1 MPVINTNV
9 KALMANASL
18 QANERPLSVAM
29 ERMSTGKRINS
40 SRDDAAGMAIASWMN
55 AEIRSL
61 NQAVRNAGDAVSLLQ
76 TADGAT
82 SEISNMLQ
90 RMREISV
97 LSVNDTYSGVQRS
110 FMNMEFQ
117 QLKKQIVQIAN
128 NTEWNGF
135 PILNGSTGVP
145 IGHQSKA
152 TGTGTFGTTLAELPV
167 ITATDMSIN
176 GIPIGM
182 PSASDDALTN
192 WAAGSDGR
200 TYSAIARAAAI
211 NAKTPTTGVRAIAQ
225 PTLLTGTAM
234 VVGTAV
240 YSGTL
245 TINGKSTT
253 ISTVINDTSKTRDQ
267 IVRAINA
274 MTPDTGVIAKD
285 TGQDVNGILLTATD
299 GRNIQV
305 TLASTDTN
313 FAARTGLKAGIQTGG
328 IALTTE
334 RDNPL
339 KITSPSGNISKWG
352 LSTGD
357 FSAPTTRAMVL
368 QRSVASPNTTYIPLN
383 AGDLVI
389 NGFAIRA
396 TVDSDDAV
404 SVAKSGVGSIDSSDK
419 RSSAIALAM
428 AINDRKSQTNVT
440 ALAQGPLLQGVAMT
454 MANGATTF
462 MINNSTVSVTL
473 SASQTAAQRLSAVL
487 AAVNAGVD
495 THGVKA
501 SLNDLGGVNL
511 TTVDGRNLSIK
522 IALGA
527 GMSNADLGLNAGI
540 PSSSGGTPPEYKTYY
555 GSVTLESRQPFTMTP
570 GVNGY
575 SNTSNFK
582 ALGFL
587 EGHYG
592 FESTG
597 QLSFQVGARRYQ
609 TINIDMPDFGS
620 QGGLT
625 GLITADAQ
633 LGTPIVGI
641 ATPESATKSIELLD
655 RVMQKVNES
664 RATMGAVTNRLNH
677 AMDNITNVSMNTSNS
692 RSKIEDTD
700 YSLASSDLAR
710 AQIIQQA
717 ATAVLAQANAS
728 QQIVL
733 KLLQQ

>member
-61 NQAVRNAGDAVSLLQ
+61 NQAVRNAGDAISLLQ

-97 LSVNDTYSGVQRS
+97 LSVNDTYNGVQRG

-152 TGTGTFGTTLAELPV
+152 TGIGNFGATSAELPA
-167 ITATDMSIN
+167 ISATDLSIN
-176 GIPIGM
+176 GMPIGI
-182 PSASDDALTN
+182 PNASDDTSTY
-192 WAAGSDGR
+192 WVAGSDNR
-200 TYSAIARAAAI
+200 ASSAIARAAAI

-234 VVGTAV
+234 SVGTAV

-253 ISTVINDTSKTRDQ
+253 ISTVSNDTSRTRDQ

-299 GRNIQV
+299 GRNIEV
-305 TLASTDTN
+305 NLASTDTN
-313 FAARTGLKAGIQTGG
+313 FATHSGLKAGIQTGG
-328 IALTTE
+328 IALTTQ
-334 RDNPL
+334 RDDLL
-339 KITSPSGNISKWG
+339 KITSPSGYISRWG

-357 FSAPTTRAMVL
+357 FSTPTTRAMVL
-368 QRSVASPNTTYIPLN
+368 QRAVTSPNATYTPLN

-396 TVDSDDAV
+396 TVDADDAA
-404 SVAKSGVGSIDSSDK
+404 SVAKSGIGSIDSSDK

-428 AINDRKSQTNVT
+428 AINDRQSQTNVT
-440 ALAQGPLLQGVAMT
+440 ALAQGPLLQGVAMS
-454 MANGATTF
+454 MANGTTSF
-462 MINNSTVSVTL
+462 MINNITASVTL
-473 SASQTAAQRLSAVL
+473 NASQTAAQRLSAVM
-487 AAVNAGVD
+487 AAVNTGVA

-501 SLNDLGGVNL
+501 SLNDLGGIDL
-511 TTVDGRNLSIK
+511 TTVDGRNLSMQIG
-522 IALGA
+522 LGT
-527 GMSNADLGLNAGI
+527 GMTNADLGLNAVI
-540 PSSSGGTPPEYKTYY
+540 PSSSVSPPGYKTFY
-555 GSVTLESRQPFTMTP
+555 GSVTLESRQPFTMAP

-575 SNTSNFK
+575 SSSSNFK

-633 LGTPIVGI
+633 LSTPIVGI
-641 ATPESATKSIELLD
+641 ASPESATKAIELLD

-700 YSLASSDLAR
+700 YSLESSELAR

>member
-29 ERMSTGKRINS
+29 EQMSTGKRINS

-82 SEISNMLQ
+82 AEISNMLQ

-97 LSVNDTYSGVQRS
+97 LSVNDTFNGVQRG
-110 FMNMEFQ
+110 FMDMEFQ

-152 TGTGTFGTTLAELPV
+152 TGTGTFGTSLAELPV

-176 GIPIGM
+176 GIAIGI

-192 WAAGSDGR
+192 WVAGSDGR
-200 TYSAIARAAAI
+200 AYSAIARAAAI

-240 YSGTL
+240 STGTL

-253 ISTVINDTSKTRDQ
+253 ISTVINDTSRTRDQ

-305 TLASTDTN
+305 TLASTDAN

-339 KITSPSGNISKWG
+339 KITSPSGYISRWG

-368 QRSVASPNTTYIPLN
+368 QRSVSSPNTTYTPLN

-454 MANGATTF
+454 MANGTTSLL
-462 MINNSTVSVTL
+462 INSSTVSVTL
-473 SASQTAAQRLSAVL
+473 SAGQTAAQRLSAVL
-487 AAVNAGVD
+487 TAVNAGVD

-501 SLNDLGGVNL
+501 TLNDLGGVNL
-511 TTVDGRNLSIK
+511 TTVDGRNLSIQ
-522 IALGA
+522 IGLGA
-527 GMSNADLGLNAGI
+527 GMSNADLGLNADI
-540 PSSSGGTPPEYKTYY
+540 PSSSVAPPGYRTYY

-575 SNTSNFK
+575 SSTSNFK

>member
-1 MPVINTNV
+1 MPVINTNI

-29 ERMSTGKRINS
+29 ERLSTGKRINS

-97 LSVNDTYSGVQRS
+97 LSVNDTYNGVQRG
-110 FMNMEFQ
+110 FMDMEFQ

-135 PILNGSTGVP
+135 PILNGTTGVP

-152 TGTGTFGTTLAELPV
+152 TGIGTFATSAAGLPA
-167 ITATDMSIN
+167 ISATDMSIN
-176 GIPIGM
+176 GLPIGI
-182 PSASDDALTN
+182 PSASDDALSH
-192 WAAGSDGR
+192 WVAGSDNR
-200 TYSAIARAAAI
+200 AFSAVARAAAI

-234 VVGTAV
+234 SAGAAV

-245 TINGKSTT
+245 TLNGKSTT
-253 ISTVINDTSKTRDQ
+253 ITTVINDASSTRDQ

-274 MTPDTGVIAKD
+274 LTPDTGVIAKD
-285 TGQDVNGILLTATD
+285 TGQDVNGILLTAMD
-299 GRNIQV
+299 GRNIEV
-305 TLASTDTN
+305 TLASSDVS
-313 FAARTGLKAGIQTGG
+313 FAAHTGLKAGIQTGA
-328 IALTTE
+328 IALTTQ
-334 RDNPL
+334 RDDPL
-339 KITSPSGNISKWG
+339 TITSPSGYISRWG

-368 QRSVASPNTTYIPLN
+368 QRSVSSPNSTYIPLN
-383 AGDLVI
+383 AGDLMI
-389 NGFAIRA
+389 NGFAVRA
-396 TVDSDDAV
+396 TVDSDDTA
-404 SVAKSGVGSIDSSDK
+404 SVALSSIDSSDK

-428 AINDRKSQTNVT
+428 AINDSQTQTNVT
-440 ALAQGPLLQGVAMT
+440 ALAQGPLLQGVAMS
-454 MANGATTF
+454 MANGTTTL

-473 SASQTAAQRLSAVL
+473 SVTQTAAQRLTAVL
-487 AAVNAGVD
+487 TAVNAGTD

-501 SLNDLGGVNL
+501 SLNDLGGIDL
-511 TTVDGRNLSIK
+511 TTADGRNLSIQ
-522 IALGA
+522 IGLGT
-527 GMSNADLGLNAGI
+527 GMTNADLGLNADI
-540 PSSSGGTPPEYKTYY
+540 PSSSVSPPGYKTYY
-555 GSVTLESRQPFTMTP
+555 GSVTLQSREPFTMAP
-570 GVNGY
+570 GANGY
-575 SNTSNFK
+575 SSSSNFK

-597 QLSFQVGARRYQ
+597 QLSFQVGARRYL

-620 QGGLT
+620 QGGIT

-633 LGTPIVGI
+633 LGNPIVGI
-641 ATPESATKSIELLD
+641 ATPEAATKTIELLD

-700 YSLASSDLAR
+700 YSLASSELAR

>member
-1 MPVINTNV
+1 MSVINTNV

-29 ERMSTGKRINS
+29 ERLSTGKRINS

-90 RMREISV
+90 RMRELSV
-97 LSVNDTYSGVQRS
+97 LSVNDTYNGVQRG

-152 TGTGTFGTTLAELPV
+152 TGIGNFGATLAELPA
-167 ITATDMSIN
+167 ISATDLSIN
-176 GIPIGM
+176 GIPIGI
-182 PSASDDALTN
+182 PSASDDAVTN
-192 WAAGSDGR
+192 WAAGSDSR
-200 TYSAIARAAAI
+200 ASSAIARAAAI
-211 NAKTPTTGVRAIAQ
+211 NAKRPTTGVRAIAQ
-225 PTLLTGTAM
+225 PTLLAGTAM
-234 VVGTAV
+234 SVGAAV

-253 ISTVINDTSKTRDQ
+253 ISTVINDTSSTRDQ

-305 TLASTDTN
+305 TLTSSDVN

-334 RDNPL
+334 RDDPL
-339 KITSPSGNISKWG
+339 KITSPSGYISRWG
-352 LSTGD
+352 LITGD

-368 QRSVASPNTTYIPLN
+368 QRAVSSPNTTYTPLN

-428 AINDRKSQTNVT
+428 AINDRQSQTNVT
-440 ALAQGPLLQGVAMT
+440 ALAQGPLLQGVAMS
-454 MANGATTF
+454 MANGTTSF
-462 MINNSTVSVTL
+462 MINNSTSSVTL
-473 SASQTAAQRLSAVL
+473 GASQTVAQRLSAVL

-501 SLNDLGGVNL
+501 SLNDLGGINL
-511 TTVDGRNLSIK
+511 TTVDGRNLSIQ
-522 IALGA
+522 IGLGA
-527 GMSNADLGLNAGI
+527 GMSNADLGLNADI
-540 PSSSGGTPPEYKTYY
+540 PSSSVSPPGYKTYY
-555 GSVTLESRQPFTMTP
+555 GSVTLESRQPFTMAP

-575 SNTSNFK
+575 SSSSNFK

-633 LGTPIVGI
+633 LSNPIVGI

-700 YSLASSDLAR
+700 YSLESSELAR

>member
-29 ERMSTGKRINS
+29 EQMSTGKRINS

-82 SEISNMLQ
+82 AEISNMLQ

-97 LSVNDTYSGVQRS
+97 LSVNDTFNGVQRG
-110 FMNMEFQ
+110 FMDMEFQ

-152 TGTGTFGTTLAELPV
+152 TGIGNFVATLAELPA
-167 ITATDMSIN
+167 ISATDMSIN
-176 GIPIGM
+176 GIAIGI

-192 WAAGSDGR
+192 WAAGSDSR
-200 TYSAIARAAAI
+200 ASSAIARAAAI

-234 VVGTAV
+234 VVGAAV
-240 YSGTL
+240 YTGTL

-253 ISTVINDTSKTRDQ
+253 ISTVINDTSRTRDQ

-339 KITSPSGNISKWG
+339 KITSPSGYISRWG

-368 QRSVASPNTTYIPLN
+368 QRSVSSPNTTYIPLN

-404 SVAKSGVGSIDSSDK
+404 SVAKSDLSSSDK

-428 AINDRKSQTNVT
+428 AINERQSQTNVT

-454 MANGATTF
+454 MANGTTTF
-462 MINNSTVSVTL
+462 MINNLTVSVTL

-487 AAVNAGVD
+487 AALNAGVD

-540 PSSSGGTPPEYKTYY
+540 PSSSGGTPQYNTYY

-575 SNTSNFK
+575 SSTSNFK

-587 EGHYG
+587 EGNYG

-700 YSLASSDLAR
+700 YSLASSELAR

>member
-9 KALMANASL
+9 KALMAHASL

-29 ERMSTGKRINS
+29 EQLSTGKRINS

-55 AEIRSL
+55 SEIRSL

-90 RMREISV
+90 RMRELSV
-97 LSVNDTYSGVQRS
+97 LSVNDTYNGVQRG
-110 FMNMEFQ
+110 FMDMEFQ

-152 TGTGTFGTTLAELPV
+152 SGSGNFGTSLAELPA

-176 GIPIGM
+176 GIPIGI
-182 PSASDDALTN
+182 PSASDDTVTN
-192 WAAGSDGR
+192 WAAGSDSR
-200 TYSAIARAAAI
+200 ASSAIARAAAI
-211 NAKTPTTGVRAIAQ
+211 NAKTAMTGVRAIAQ
-225 PTLLTGTAM
+225 PTMLTGTAM
-234 VVGTAV
+234 SAGTAV

-245 TINGKSTT
+245 TLNGKSTT
-253 ISTVINDTSKTRDQ
+253 INTVINDTSSTRDQ

-299 GRNIQV
+299 GRNIKV
-305 TLASTDTN
+305 TMTSTDVN
-313 FAARTGLKAGIQTGG
+313 FAAHTGLKAGIQTGG
-328 IALTTE
+328 IALTTQ
-334 RDNPL
+334 RDDSL
-339 KITSPSGNISKWG
+339 KITSPSGYISRWG

-368 QRSVASPNTTYIPLN
+368 QRAVTSPNTTYTPLN

-396 TVDSDDAV
+396 TVDGDDTV
-404 SVAKSGVGSIDSSDK
+404 SVPKSGIGSIDSSDK

-428 AINDRKSQTNVT
+428 AINDRQSQTNVA
-440 ALAQGPLLQGVAMT
+440 ALAQGPLLQGVAMS
-454 MANGATTF
+454 MANGTTSF
-462 MINNSTVSVTL
+462 MINNTTASVTL
-473 SASQTAAQRLSAVL
+473 NASQTAAQRLSAVL

-501 SLNDLGGVNL
+501 SLNDLGGIDL
-511 TTVDGRNLSIK
+511 TTVDGRNLSMQIG
-522 IALGA
+522 LGA
-527 GMSNADLGLNAGI
+527 GMTNADLGLNADI
-540 PSSSGGTPPEYKTYY
+540 PSSSVSPPGYKTYY
-555 GSVTLESRQPFTMTP
+555 GSVTLESRQPFTIAP

-575 SNTSNFK
+575 SSTSNFK

-592 FESTG
+592 YESTG

-633 LGTPIVGI
+633 LSNPIVGI
-641 ATPESATKSIELLD
+641 ATPVAATQAIDLLD
-655 RVMQKVNES
+655 RVMKKVNES
-664 RATMGAVTNRLNH
+664 RATMGAVTNRLTH

-700 YSLASSDLAR
+700 YSLASSELAR

>member
-1 MPVINTNV
+1 MPVINTNI

-29 ERMSTGKRINS
+29 ERLSTGKRINS

-82 SEISNMLQ
+82 GEISNMLQ

-97 LSVNDTYSGVQRS
+97 LSVNDTYNGVQRG
-110 FMNMEFQ
+110 FMDMEFQ

-135 PILNGSTGVP
+135 PILNGTTGVP

-152 TGTGTFGTTLAELPV
+152 TGIGTFATSAAGLTAIL
-167 ITATDMSIN
+167 ATDMSIN
-176 GIPIGM
+176 GLPIGI
-182 PSASDDALTN
+182 PSASDDTLSY
-192 WAAGSDGR
+192 WVAGSDNR
-200 TYSAIARAAAI
+200 AFSAIARAAAI

-234 VVGTAV
+234 SAGAAV

-245 TINGKSTT
+245 TLNGKSTT
-253 ISTVINDTSKTRDQ
+253 ITTVINDASSTRDQ

-274 MTPDTGVIAKD
+274 LTPDTGVIAKD
-285 TGQDVNGILLTATD
+285 TGQDVNGILLTAMD
-299 GRNIQV
+299 GRNIEV
-305 TLASTDTN
+305 TLASSDVS
-313 FAARTGLKAGIQTGG
+313 FAAHTGLKAGIQTGA
-328 IALTTE
+328 IALTTQ
-334 RDNPL
+334 RDDPL
-339 KITSPSGNISKWG
+339 TITSPSGYISRWG

-368 QRSVASPNTTYIPLN
+368 QRSVSSPNSTYIPLN
-383 AGDLVI
+383 AGDLMI
-389 NGFAIRA
+389 NGFAVRA
-396 TVDSDDAV
+396 TVDSDDTA
-404 SVAKSGVGSIDSSDK
+404 SVALSSIDSSDK

-428 AINDRKSQTNVT
+428 AINDSQTQTQVT
-440 ALAQGPLLQGVAMT
+440 ALAQGPLLQGVAMS
-454 MANGATTF
+454 MANGTTTL

-473 SASQTAAQRLSAVL
+473 SATQTAAQRLTAVL
-487 AAVNAGVD
+487 TAVNAGTE

-501 SLNDLGGVNL
+501 SLNDLGGIDL
-511 TTVDGRNLSIK
+511 TTADGRNLSIQ
-522 IALGA
+522 IGLGS
-527 GMSNADLGLNAGI
+527 GMTNADLGLNADI
-540 PSSSGGTPPEYKTYY
+540 PSSSVSTPGYKTYY
-555 GSVTLESRQPFTMTP
+555 GSVTLQSREPFTMAP
-570 GVNGY
+570 GANGY
-575 SNTSNFK
+575 SSSSNFK

-592 FESTG
+592 HESTG

-633 LGTPIVGI
+633 LSNPIVGI
-641 ATPESATKSIELLD
+641 ATPEAATKTIELLD

-700 YSLASSDLAR
+700 YSLASSELAR

>member
-1 MPVINTNV
+1 MPVIHTNI
-9 KALMANASL
+9 KALMATTSL
-18 QANERPLSVAM
+18 QANERSLSVAM
-29 ERMSTGKRINS
+29 EQMSTGKRINS

-55 AEIRSL
+55 SEIRSL

-82 SEISNMLQ
+82 AEISNMLQ
-90 RMREISV
+90 RMRELSV
-97 LSVNDTYSGVQRS
+97 LSVNDTYNGVQRG
-110 FMNMEFQ
+110 FMDMEFQ

-135 PILNGSTGVP
+135 PVLNGTTGVP

-152 TGTGTFGTTLAELPV
+152 TGIGTFGTTSADLPA
-167 ITATDMSIN
+167 ISATDMSIN
-176 GIPIGM
+176 GVPIGI
-182 PSASDDALTN
+182 PSASDDTLTH
-192 WAAGSDGR
+192 WVAGSDNR
-200 TYSAIARAAAI
+200 ASSAIARAAAI
-211 NAKTPTTGVRAIAQ
+211 NAKTPMTGVRAIAQ

-234 VVGTAV
+234 SAGAAV

-253 ISTVINDTSKTRDQ
+253 ITTVINDASSTRDQ
-267 IVRAINA
+267 IVRAINSL
-274 MTPDTGVIAKD
+274 TPDTGVMAKD
-285 TGQDVNGILLTATD
+285 TGQDANGILLTATD

-305 TLASTDTN
+305 TLASTDVS
-313 FAARTGLKAGIQTGG
+313 FATHTGLKAGIQTGG
-328 IALTTE
+328 IALTTQ
-334 RDNPL
+334 RDDPL
-339 KITSPSGNISKWG
+339 NIASPSGYISRWG

-368 QRSVASPNTTYIPLN
+368 QHSVSSPNTTYTPLN

-396 TVDSDDAV
+396 TADSDDTV
-404 SVAKSGVGSIDSSDK
+404 SVAKSGLSSIDSSDK

-428 AINDRKSQTNVT
+428 AINDRQSQTNVT
-440 ALAQGPLLQGVAMT
+440 ALAKGPLLQGVAMT
-454 MANGATTF
+454 MANGTTSL

-473 SASQTAAQRLSAVL
+473 NGTQTMAQRLSAVL
-487 AAVNAGVD
+487 TAVNAGVD

-501 SLNDLGGVNL
+501 SLNDLGGIDL
-511 TTVDGRNLSIK
+511 TTVDGRNLSIQ
-522 IALGA
+522 IGLGA
-527 GMSNADLGLNAGI
+527 GMTNADLGLNAGI
-540 PSSSGGTPPEYKTYY
+540 PSSSVSPPGYKTYY
-555 GSVTLESRQPFTMTP
+555 GSVTLQSNQPFTMTP

-575 SNTSNFK
+575 TSSSNFK

-592 FESTG
+592 YESTG

-625 GLITADAQ
+625 GLITADAN
-633 LGTPIVGI
+633 LANPIVRIGTP
-641 ATPESATKSIELLD
+641 ATATQAIELLD

-664 RATMGAVTNRLNH
+664 RAMMGAVTNRLSH

-700 YSLASSDLAR
+700 YSLTSSELAR

>member
-1 MPVINTNV
+1 MPVINTNI

-29 ERMSTGKRINS
+29 ERLSTGKRINS

-97 LSVNDTYSGVQRS
+97 LSVNDTYNGVQRG
-110 FMNMEFQ
+110 FMDMEFQ

-135 PILNGSTGVP
+135 PILNGTTGVP

-152 TGTGTFGTTLAELPV
+152 TGIGTFATSAAGLTA
-167 ITATDMSIN
+167 ISATDMSIN
-176 GIPIGM
+176 GLAIGI
-182 PSASDDALTN
+182 PSASDDTLSY
-192 WAAGSDGR
+192 WVAGSDNR
-200 TYSAIARAAAI
+200 AFSAIARAAAI

-234 VVGTAV
+234 SAGTAV

-245 TINGKSTT
+245 TLNGKSTT
-253 ISTVINDTSKTRDQ
+253 ITTVINDASSTRDQ

-274 MTPDTGVIAKD
+274 LTPDTGVIAKD
-285 TGQDVNGILLTATD
+285 TGQDVNGILLTAMD
-299 GRNIQV
+299 GRNIEV
-305 TLASTDTN
+305 TLASSDVS
-313 FAARTGLKAGIQTGG
+313 FAAHTGLKAGIQTGA
-328 IALTTE
+328 IALTTQ
-334 RDNPL
+334 RDDPL
-339 KITSPSGNISKWG
+339 TITSPSGYISRWG

-368 QRSVASPNTTYIPLN
+368 QRSVSSPNSTYIPLN
-383 AGDLVI
+383 AGDLMI
-389 NGFAIRA
+389 NGFAVRA
-396 TVDSDDAV
+396 TVDSDDTA
-404 SVAKSGVGSIDSSDK
+404 SVALSSIDSSDK

-428 AINDRKSQTNVT
+428 AINDSQTQTQVT
-440 ALAQGPLLQGVAMT
+440 ALAQGPLLQGVAMS
-454 MANGATTF
+454 MANGTTTL

-473 SASQTAAQRLSAVL
+473 SVTQTAAQRLTAVL
-487 AAVNAGVD
+487 TAVNAGTD

-501 SLNDLGGVNL
+501 SLNDLGGIDL
-511 TTVDGRNLSIK
+511 TTADGRNLSIQ
-522 IALGA
+522 IGLGS
-527 GMSNADLGLNAGI
+527 GMTNADLGLNADI
-540 PSSSGGTPPEYKTYY
+540 PSSSVSTPGYKTYY
-555 GSVTLESRQPFTMTP
+555 GSVTLQSREPFTMAP
-570 GVNGY
+570 GANGY
-575 SNTSNFK
+575 SSSSNFK

-620 QGGLT
+620 QGGIT

-633 LGTPIVGI
+633 LSNPIVGI
-641 ATPESATKSIELLD
+641 ATPEAATKTIELLD

-700 YSLASSDLAR
+700 YSLASSELAR

>member
-29 ERMSTGKRINS
+29 ERLSTGKRINS

-55 AEIRSL
+55 SEIRSL
-61 NQAVRNAGDAVSLLQ
+61 NQAVRNAGDAISLLQ

-97 LSVNDTYSGVQRS
+97 LSVNDTYNGVQRG

-152 TGTGTFGTTLAELPV
+152 TGIGNFGATSAELPA
-167 ITATDMSIN
+167 ISATDLSIN
-176 GIPIGM
+176 GIPIGI
-182 PSASDDALTN
+182 PNASDDTSTY
-192 WAAGSDGR
+192 WVAGSDNR
-200 TYSAIARAAAI
+200 ASSAIARAAAI

-234 VVGTAV
+234 SVGTAV

-253 ISTVINDTSKTRDQ
+253 ISTVINDTSRTRDQ

-299 GRNIQV
+299 GRNIEV
-305 TLASTDTN
+305 NLASTDTN
-313 FAARTGLKAGIQTGG
+313 FATHSGLKAGIQTGG
-328 IALTTE
+328 IALTTQ
-334 RDNPL
+334 RDDLL
-339 KITSPSGNISKWG
+339 KITSPSGYISRWG

-357 FSAPTTRAMVL
+357 FSTPTTRAMVL
-368 QRSVASPNTTYIPLN
+368 QRAVTSPNATYTPLN

-396 TVDSDDAV
+396 TVDADDAV
-404 SVAKSGVGSIDSSDK
+404 SVAKSGIGSIDSSDK

-428 AINDRKSQTNVT
+428 AINDRQSQTNVT
-440 ALAQGPLLQGVAMT
+440 ALAQGPLLQGVAMS
-454 MANGATTF
+454 MANGTTSF
-462 MINNSTVSVTL
+462 MINNITASVTL
-473 SASQTAAQRLSAVL
+473 NASQTAAQRLSAVM
-487 AAVNAGVD
+487 AAVNTGVA

-501 SLNDLGGVNL
+501 SLNDLGGIDL
-511 TTVDGRNLSIK
+511 TTVDGRNLSMQIG
-522 IALGA
+522 LGT
-527 GMSNADLGLNAGI
+527 GMTNADLGLNADI
-540 PSSSGGTPPEYKTYY
+540 PSSSVSPPGYKTFY
-555 GSVTLESRQPFTMTP
+555 GSVTLESRQPFTMAP

-575 SNTSNFK
+575 SSSSNFK

-633 LGTPIVGI
+633 LSTPIVGI
-641 ATPESATKSIELLD
+641 ASPESATKAIELLD

-700 YSLASSDLAR
+700 YSLESSELAR

>member
-29 ERMSTGKRINS
+29 EQMSTGKRINS

-82 SEISNMLQ
+82 AEISNMLQ

-97 LSVNDTYSGVQRS
+97 LSVNDTFNGVQRG
-110 FMNMEFQ
+110 FMDMEFQ

-152 TGTGTFGTTLAELPV
+152 TGTGTFGTSLAELPA
-167 ITATDMSIN
+167 ISATDMSIN
-176 GIPIGM
+176 GIAIGI
-182 PSASDDALTN
+182 PSASDDAVTN
-192 WAAGSDGR
+192 WAAGSDSR
-200 TYSAIARAAAI
+200 ASSAIARAAAI

-240 YSGTL
+240 YTGTL

-253 ISTVINDTSKTRDQ
+253 ISTVISDTSRTRDQ

-339 KITSPSGNISKWG
+339 KITSPSGYISRWG

-368 QRSVASPNTTYIPLN
+368 QRSVSSPNTTYIPLN

-404 SVAKSGVGSIDSSDK
+404 SLAKSGVGSIDSSDK

-454 MANGATTF
+454 MANGTTTF

-473 SASQTAAQRLSAVL
+473 SAGQTAAQRLSAVL
-487 AAVNAGVD
+487 TAVNAGVD

-501 SLNDLGGVNL
+501 TLNDLGGVNL

-540 PSSSGGTPPEYKTYY
+540 PSVGTPEYKTFY
-555 GSVTLESRQPFTMTP
+555 GSVTLESRQPFTMAP

-575 SNTSNFK
+575 SSTSNFK

>member
-29 ERMSTGKRINS
+29 ERLSTGKRINS

-55 AEIRSL
+55 SEIRSL
-61 NQAVRNAGDAVSLLQ
+61 NQAVRNAGDAISLLQ

-90 RMREISV
+90 RMRELSV
-97 LSVNDTYSGVQRS
+97 LSVNDTYNGVQRG

-152 TGTGTFGTTLAELPV
+152 TGIGNFGATSAELPA
-167 ITATDMSIN
+167 ISATDLSIN
-176 GIPIGM
+176 GIPIGI
-182 PSASDDALTN
+182 PSASDDTSTY
-192 WAAGSDGR
+192 WVAGSDNR
-200 TYSAIARAAAI
+200 ASSAIARAAAI

-234 VVGTAV
+234 SVGTAV

-253 ISTVINDTSKTRDQ
+253 ISTVINDTSRTRDQ

-299 GRNIQV
+299 GRNIEV
-305 TLASTDTN
+305 NLASTDTN
-313 FAARTGLKAGIQTGG
+313 FATHSGLKAGIQTGG
-328 IALTTE
+328 IALTTQ
-334 RDNPL
+334 RDDLL
-339 KITSPSGNISKWG
+339 KITSPSGYISRWG

-357 FSAPTTRAMVL
+357 FSTPTTRAMVL
-368 QRSVASPNTTYIPLN
+368 QRAVTSPNATYTPLN

-396 TVDSDDAV
+396 TVDADDAV
-404 SVAKSGVGSIDSSDK
+404 SVAKSGIGSIDSSDK

-428 AINDRKSQTNVT
+428 AINDRQSQTNVT
-440 ALAQGPLLQGVAMT
+440 ALAQGPLLQGVAMS
-454 MANGATTF
+454 MANGTTSF
-462 MINNSTVSVTL
+462 MINNTTASVTL
-473 SASQTAAQRLSAVL
+473 DASQTAAQRLSAVM
-487 AAVNAGVD
+487 AAVNTGVA

-501 SLNDLGGVNL
+501 SLNDLGGIDL
-511 TTVDGRNLSIK
+511 TTVDGRNLSMQIG
-522 IALGA
+522 LGT
-527 GMSNADLGLNAGI
+527 GMTNADLGLNADI
-540 PSSSGGTPPEYKTYY
+540 PSSSVSPPGYKTFY
-555 GSVTLESRQPFTMTP
+555 GSVTLESRQPFTMAP

-575 SNTSNFK
+575 SSSSNFK

-633 LGTPIVGI
+633 LSTPIVGI
-641 ATPESATKSIELLD
+641 ASPESATKAIELLD

-700 YSLASSDLAR
+700 YSLESSELAR

>member
-1 MPVINTNV
+1 MPVINTNI

-29 ERMSTGKRINS
+29 ERLSTGKRINS

-82 SEISNMLQ
+82 GEISNMLQ

-97 LSVNDTYSGVQRS
+97 LSVNDTYNGVQRG
-110 FMNMEFQ
+110 FMDMEFQ

-135 PILNGSTGVP
+135 PILNGTTGVP

-152 TGTGTFGTTLAELPV
+152 TGIGTFATSAAGLTAIL
-167 ITATDMSIN
+167 ATDMSIN
-176 GIPIGM
+176 GLPIGI
-182 PSASDDALTN
+182 PSASDDTLSY
-192 WAAGSDGR
+192 WVAGSDNR
-200 TYSAIARAAAI
+200 AFSAIARAAAI

-234 VVGTAV
+234 SAGAAV

-245 TINGKSTT
+245 TLNGKSTT
-253 ISTVINDTSKTRDQ
+253 ITTVINDASSTRDQ

-274 MTPDTGVIAKD
+274 LTPDTGVIAKD
-285 TGQDVNGILLTATD
+285 TGQDVNGILLTAMD
-299 GRNIQV
+299 GRNIEV
-305 TLASTDTN
+305 TLASSDVS
-313 FAARTGLKAGIQTGG
+313 FAAHTGLKAGIQTGA
-328 IALTTE
+328 IALTTQ
-334 RDNPL
+334 RDDPL
-339 KITSPSGNISKWG
+339 TITSPSGYISRWG

-368 QRSVASPNTTYIPLN
+368 QRSVSSPNSTYIPLN
-383 AGDLVI
+383 AGDLMI
-389 NGFAIRA
+389 NGFAVRA
-396 TVDSDDAV
+396 TVDSDDTA
-404 SVAKSGVGSIDSSDK
+404 SVALSSIDSSDK

-428 AINDRKSQTNVT
+428 AINDSQTQTQVT
-440 ALAQGPLLQGVAMT
+440 ALAQGPLLQGVAMS
-454 MANGATTF
+454 MANGTTTL

-473 SASQTAAQRLSAVL
+473 SATQNAAQRLTAVL
-487 AAVNAGVD
+487 TAVNAGTD

-501 SLNDLGGVNL
+501 SLNDLGGIDL
-511 TTVDGRNLSIK
+511 TTADGRNLSIQ
-522 IALGA
+522 IGLGS
-527 GMSNADLGLNAGI
+527 GMTNADLGLNADI
-540 PSSSGGTPPEYKTYY
+540 PSSSVSTPGYKTYY
-555 GSVTLESRQPFTMTP
+555 GSVTLQSREPFTMAP
-570 GVNGY
+570 GANGY
-575 SNTSNFK
+575 SSSSNFK

-592 FESTG
+592 HESTG

-633 LGTPIVGI
+633 LSNPIVGI
-641 ATPESATKSIELLD
+641 ATPEAATKTIELLD

-700 YSLASSDLAR
+700 YSLASSELAR

>member
-29 ERMSTGKRINS
+29 ERLSTGKRINS

-55 AEIRSL
+55 SEIRSL
-61 NQAVRNAGDAVSLLQ
+61 NQAVRNAGDAISLLQ

-90 RMREISV
+90 RMRELSV
-97 LSVNDTYSGVQRS
+97 LSVNDTYNGVQRG

-152 TGTGTFGTTLAELPV
+152 TGIGNFGATSAELPA
-167 ITATDMSIN
+167 ISATDLSIN
-176 GIPIGM
+176 GIPIGI
-182 PSASDDALTN
+182 PSASDDTSTY
-192 WAAGSDGR
+192 WVAGSDNR
-200 TYSAIARAAAI
+200 ASSAIARAAAI

-234 VVGTAV
+234 SVGTAV

-253 ISTVINDTSKTRDQ
+253 ISTVINDTSRTRDQ

-299 GRNIQV
+299 GRNIEV
-305 TLASTDTN
+305 NLASTDTN
-313 FAARTGLKAGIQTGG
+313 FATHSGLKAGIQTGG
-328 IALTTE
+328 IALTTQ
-334 RDNPL
+334 RDDLL
-339 KITSPSGNISKWG
+339 KITSPSGYISRWG

-357 FSAPTTRAMVL
+357 FSTPTTRAMVL
-368 QRSVASPNTTYIPLN
+368 QRAVTSPNATYTPLN

-396 TVDSDDAV
+396 TVDADDAV
-404 SVAKSGVGSIDSSDK
+404 SVAKSGIGSIDSSDK

-428 AINDRKSQTNVT
+428 AINDRQSQTNVT
-440 ALAQGPLLQGVAMT
+440 ALAQGPLLQGVAMS
-454 MANGATTF
+454 MANGTTSF
-462 MINNSTVSVTL
+462 MINNTTASVTL
-473 SASQTAAQRLSAVL
+473 NASQTAAQRLSAVM
-487 AAVNAGVD
+487 AAVNTGVA

-501 SLNDLGGVNL
+501 SLNDLGGIDL
-511 TTVDGRNLSIK
+511 TTVDGRNLSMQIG
-522 IALGA
+522 LGT
-527 GMSNADLGLNAGI
+527 GMTNADLGLNADI
-540 PSSSGGTPPEYKTYY
+540 PSSSVSPPGYKTFY
-555 GSVTLESRQPFTMTP
+555 GSVTLESRQPFTMAP

-575 SNTSNFK
+575 SSSSNFK

-633 LGTPIVGI
+633 LSTPIVGI
-641 ATPESATKSIELLD
+641 ASPESATKAIELLD

-700 YSLASSDLAR
+700 YSLESSELAR

>member
-1 MPVINTNV
+1 MPIINTNV

-29 ERMSTGKRINS
+29 EQMSTGKRINS

-82 SEISNMLQ
+82 AEISNMLQ

-97 LSVNDTYSGVQRS
+97 LSVNDTFNGVQRG
-110 FMNMEFQ
+110 FMDMEFQ

-152 TGTGTFGTTLAELPV
+152 TGTGTFGTSLAELPA
-167 ITATDMSIN
+167 ISATDMSIN
-176 GIPIGM
+176 GIAIGI

-192 WAAGSDGR
+192 WAAGSDSR
-200 TYSAIARAAAI
+200 ASSTIARAAAI

-240 YSGTL
+240 YTGTL

-253 ISTVINDTSKTRDQ
+253 ISTVISDTTRTRDQ

-274 MTPDTGVIAKD
+274 LTPDTGVIAKD

-339 KITSPSGNISKWG
+339 KITSPSGYISRWG

-368 QRSVASPNTTYIPLN
+368 QRSVSSPNTTYIPLN

-404 SVAKSGVGSIDSSDK
+404 SLSKSGVGSIDSSDK

-454 MANGATTF
+454 MANGTTSLL
-462 MINNSTVSVTL
+462 INNSTVSVTL
-473 SASQTAAQRLSAVL
+473 SAGQTAAQRLSAVL
-487 AAVNAGVD
+487 TAVNAGVD

-501 SLNDLGGVNL
+501 TLNDLGGVNL
-511 TTVDGRNLSIK
+511 TTVDGRNLSIQ
-522 IALGA
+522 IGLGA

-540 PSSSGGTPPEYKTYY
+540 PSSSVAPPGYRTYY

-575 SNTSNFK
+575 LSTSNFK

>member
-29 ERMSTGKRINS
+29 EQMSTGKRINS

-97 LSVNDTYSGVQRS
+97 LSVNDTYNGVQRG
-110 FMNMEFQ
+110 FMDMEFQ

-152 TGTGTFGTTLAELPV
+152 TGIGNFGATLAELPA
-167 ITATDMSIN
+167 ISATDMSIN
-176 GIPIGM
+176 GVPISI
-182 PSASDDALTN
+182 PSASDDAVTN
-192 WAAGSDGR
+192 WSAGSDGR
-200 TYSAIARAAAI
+200 AYSAIARAAAI
-211 NAKTPTTGVRAIAQ
+211 NAKSSTTGVRAIAQ

-234 VVGTAV
+234 VVGAAV
-240 YSGTL
+240 FTGTL

-253 ISTVINDTSKTRDQ
+253 ISTVINDTSRTRDQ

-305 TLASTDTN
+305 SLASADAN

-339 KITSPSGNISKWG
+339 NITSPSGNIARWG
-352 LSTGD
+352 LSTGN

-368 QRSVASPNTTYIPLN
+368 QRSVSSPNTTYIPLN

-396 TVDSDDAV
+396 TVDSDDTV

-454 MANGATTF
+454 MANGTTSLL
-462 MINNSTVSVTL
+462 INNSTVSVTL
-473 SASQTAAQRLSAVL
+473 SAGQTAAQRLSAVL

-501 SLNDLGGVNL
+501 TLNDLGGINL
-511 TTVDGRNLSIK
+511 TTIDGRNLSIQ
-522 IALGA
+522 IGLGA

-540 PSSSGGTPPEYKTYY
+540 PSSSVAPPGYKTYY
-555 GSVTLESRQPFTMTP
+555 GSVTLESRQPFTMAP

-575 SNTSNFK
+575 TSTSNFK

-641 ATPESATKSIELLD
+641 ATPEAATKTIELLD

-700 YSLASSDLAR
+700 YSLASSELAR

>member
-1 MPVINTNV
+1 
-9 KALMANASL
+9 
-18 QANERPLSVAM
+18 
-29 ERMSTGKRINS
+29 
-40 SRDDAAGMAIASWMN
+40 
-55 AEIRSL
+55 
-61 NQAVRNAGDAVSLLQ
+61 
-76 TADGAT
+76 
-82 SEISNMLQ
+82 
-90 RMREISV
+90 
-97 LSVNDTYSGVQRS
+97 
-110 FMNMEFQ
+110 
-117 QLKKQIVQIAN
+117 
-128 NTEWNGF
+128 
-135 PILNGSTGVP
+135 
-145 IGHQSKA
+145 
-152 TGTGTFGTTLAELPV
+152 
-167 ITATDMSIN
+167 
-176 GIPIGM
+176 
-182 PSASDDALTN
+182 
-192 WAAGSDGR
+192 
-200 TYSAIARAAAI
+200 
-211 NAKTPTTGVRAIAQ
+211 
-225 PTLLTGTAM
+225 M

-253 ISTVINDTSKTRDQ
+253 ISTVSNDTSRTRDQ

-299 GRNIQV
+299 GRNIEV
-305 TLASTDTN
+305 NLASTDTN
-313 FAARTGLKAGIQTGG
+313 FATHSGLKAGIQTGG
-328 IALTTE
+328 IALTTQ
-334 RDNPL
+334 RDDLL
-339 KITSPSGNISKWG
+339 KITSPSGYISRWG

-357 FSAPTTRAMVL
+357 FSTPTTRAMVL
-368 QRSVASPNTTYIPLN
+368 QRAVTSPNATYIPLN

-396 TVDSDDAV
+396 TVDADDAA
-404 SVAKSGVGSIDSSDK
+404 SVAKSGIGSIDSSDK

-428 AINDRKSQTNVT
+428 AINDRQSQTNVT
-440 ALAQGPLLQGVAMT
+440 ALAQGPLLQGVAMS
-454 MANGATTF
+454 MANGTTSF
-462 MINNSTVSVTL
+462 MINNITASVTL
-473 SASQTAAQRLSAVL
+473 DASQTAAQRLSAVM
-487 AAVNAGVD
+487 AAVNTGVA

-501 SLNDLGGVNL
+501 SLNDLGGIDL
-511 TTVDGRNLSIK
+511 TTVDGRNLSMQIG
-522 IALGA
+522 LGT
-527 GMSNADLGLNAGI
+527 GMTNADLGLNAVI
-540 PSSSGGTPPEYKTYY
+540 PSSSVSPPGYKTFY
-555 GSVTLESRQPFTMTP
+555 GSVTLESRQPFTMAP

-575 SNTSNFK
+575 SSSSNFK

-633 LGTPIVGI
+633 LSTPIVGI
-641 ATPESATKSIELLD
+641 ASPESATKAIELLD

-700 YSLASSDLAR
+700 YSLESSELAR

>member
-1 MPVINTNV
+1 MPVINTNI

-29 ERMSTGKRINS
+29 ERLSTGKRINS

-97 LSVNDTYSGVQRS
+97 LSVNDTYNGVQRG
-110 FMNMEFQ
+110 FMDMEFQ

-135 PILNGSTGVP
+135 PILNGTTGVP

-152 TGTGTFGTTLAELPV
+152 TGIGTFATSAAGLTA

-176 GIPIGM
+176 GLAIGI
-182 PSASDDALTN
+182 PSASDDTLSY
-192 WAAGSDGR
+192 WVAGSDNR
-200 TYSAIARAAAI
+200 AFSAIARAAAI

-234 VVGTAV
+234 SAGTAV

-245 TINGKSTT
+245 TLNGKSTT
-253 ISTVINDTSKTRDQ
+253 ITTVINDASSTRDQ

-274 MTPDTGVIAKD
+274 LTPDTGVIAKD
-285 TGQDVNGILLTATD
+285 TGQDVNGILLTAMD
-299 GRNIQV
+299 GRNIEV
-305 TLASTDTN
+305 TLASSDVS
-313 FAARTGLKAGIQTGG
+313 FAAHTGLKAGIQTGA
-328 IALTTE
+328 IALTTQ
-334 RDNPL
+334 RDDPL
-339 KITSPSGNISKWG
+339 TITSPSGYISRWG

-368 QRSVASPNTTYIPLN
+368 QRSVSSPNSTYIPLN
-383 AGDLVI
+383 AGDLMI
-389 NGFAIRA
+389 NGFAVRA
-396 TVDSDDAV
+396 TVDSDDTA
-404 SVAKSGVGSIDSSDK
+404 SVALSSIDSSDK

-428 AINDRKSQTNVT
+428 AINDSQTQTQVT
-440 ALAQGPLLQGVAMT
+440 ALAQGPLLQGVAMS
-454 MANGATTF
+454 MANGTTTL

-473 SASQTAAQRLSAVL
+473 SVTQTAAQRLTAVL
-487 AAVNAGVD
+487 TAVNAGTD

-501 SLNDLGGVNL
+501 SLNDLGGIDL
-511 TTVDGRNLSIK
+511 TTADGRNLSIQ
-522 IALGA
+522 IGLGS
-527 GMSNADLGLNAGI
+527 GMTNADLGLNADI
-540 PSSSGGTPPEYKTYY
+540 PSSSVSTPGYKTYY
-555 GSVTLESRQPFTMTP
+555 GSVTLQSREPFTMAP
-570 GVNGY
+570 GANGY
-575 SNTSNFK
+575 SSSSNFK

-620 QGGLT
+620 QGGIT

-633 LGTPIVGI
+633 LSNPIVGI
-641 ATPESATKSIELLD
+641 ATPEAATKTIELLD

-700 YSLASSDLAR
+700 YSLASSELAR

>member
-9 KALMANASL
+9 KALMAHASL

-29 ERMSTGKRINS
+29 ERLSTGKRINS

-55 AEIRSL
+55 SEIRSL

-90 RMREISV
+90 RMRELSV
-97 LSVNDTYSGVQRS
+97 LSVNDTYNGVQRG
-110 FMNMEFQ
+110 FMDMEFQ

-152 TGTGTFGTTLAELPV
+152 SGSGNFGTSLAELPA

-176 GIPIGM
+176 GIPIGI
-182 PSASDDALTN
+182 PSASDDTVTN
-192 WAAGSDGR
+192 WAAGSDSR
-200 TYSAIARAAAI
+200 ASSAIARAAAI
-211 NAKTPTTGVRAIAQ
+211 NAKTAMTGVRAIAQ
-225 PTLLTGTAM
+225 PTMLTGTAM
-234 VVGTAV
+234 SAGTAV

-245 TINGKSTT
+245 TLNGKSTT
-253 ISTVINDTSKTRDQ
+253 INTVINDTSSTRDQ

-299 GRNIQV
+299 GRNIKV
-305 TLASTDTN
+305 TMTSTDVN
-313 FAARTGLKAGIQTGG
+313 FAAHTGLKAGIQTGG
-328 IALTTE
+328 IALTTQ
-334 RDNPL
+334 RDDSL
-339 KITSPSGNISKWG
+339 KITSPSGYISRWG

-368 QRSVASPNTTYIPLN
+368 QRAVTSPNTTYTPLN

-396 TVDSDDAV
+396 TVDGDDTV
-404 SVAKSGVGSIDSSDK
+404 SVPKSGIGSIDSSDK

-428 AINDRKSQTNVT
+428 AINDRQSQTNVA
-440 ALAQGPLLQGVAMT
+440 ALAQGPLLQGVAMS
-454 MANGATTF
+454 MANGTTSF
-462 MINNSTVSVTL
+462 MINNTTASVTL
-473 SASQTAAQRLSAVL
+473 NASQTAAQRLSAVL

-501 SLNDLGGVNL
+501 SLNDLGGIDL
-511 TTVDGRNLSIK
+511 TTVDGRNLSMQIG
-522 IALGA
+522 LGA
-527 GMSNADLGLNAGI
+527 GMTNADLGLNADI
-540 PSSSGGTPPEYKTYY
+540 PSSSVSPPGYKTYY
-555 GSVTLESRQPFTMTP
+555 GSVTLESRQPFTIAP

-575 SNTSNFK
+575 SSTSNFK

-592 FESTG
+592 YESTG

-633 LGTPIVGI
+633 LSNPIVGI
-641 ATPESATKSIELLD
+641 ATPVAATQAIDLLD
-655 RVMQKVNES
+655 RVMKKVNES
-664 RATMGAVTNRLNH
+664 RATMGAVTNRLTH

-700 YSLASSDLAR
+700 YSLASSELAR

>member
-1 MPVINTNV
+1 MPVINTNI
-9 KALMANASL
+9 KALLATASL
-18 QANERPLSVAM
+18 QLNERPLSVAM
-29 ERMSTGKRINS
+29 EQLSTGKRINS

-55 AEIRSL
+55 SEIRSL

-82 SEISNMLQ
+82 GEISSMLQ
-90 RMREISV
+90 RMRELSV
-97 LSVNDTYSGVQRS
+97 LSVSDTYNGVQRG

-152 TGTGTFGTTLAELPV
+152 TGIGTFATSSAGLPA
-167 ITATDMSIN
+167 ISATDMSIN
-176 GIPIGM
+176 GIPIGI
-182 PSASDDALTN
+182 PSASDDALTH
-192 WAAGSDGR
+192 WAAGSDNR
-200 TYSAIARAAAI
+200 ASSAIARAAAI
-211 NAKTPTTGVRAIAQ
+211 NAKSPMTGVRAIAQ
-225 PTLLTGTAM
+225 PTMLTGTAM
-234 VVGTAV
+234 SAGAAV

-253 ISTVINDTSKTRDQ
+253 ITTVVNDTSSTRDQ
-267 IVRAINA
+267 IVRAINTL
-274 MTPDTGVIAKD
+274 TPETGVVAKD
-285 TGQDVNGILLTATD
+285 TGQDVNGVLLTAKD
-299 GRNIQV
+299 GRNIEV
-305 TLASTDTN
+305 TLTSSDVN
-313 FAARTGLKAGIQTGG
+313 FASHTGLKAGIQTGG
-328 IALTTE
+328 IALTTQ
-334 RDNPL
+334 RDDKL
-339 KITSPSGNISKWG
+339 SIASPSGYIARWG

-357 FSAPTTRAMVL
+357 FSAATTRATVL
-368 QRSVASPNTTYIPLN
+368 QRSVSSPNTTYTPLN

-396 TVDSDDAV
+396 TADSDDTV

-419 RSSAIALAM
+419 RSSAIALAT
-428 AINDRKSQTNVT
+428 AINDRQAQTNVT

-454 MANGATTF
+454 TANGTTSL

-473 SASQTAAQRLSAVL
+473 NASQTAAQRLAAVL
-487 AAVNAGVD
+487 TAVNAGVD

-501 SLNDLGGVNL
+501 SLNDLGGINL
-511 TTVDGRNLSIK
+511 TTVDGRNLSIQ
-522 IALGA
+522 IGLGT
-527 GMSNADLGLNAGI
+527 GMSNADLGLNPDI
-540 PSSSGGTPPEYKTYY
+540 PSSSVAPPGYKTYY
-555 GSVTLESRQPFTMTP
+555 GSVTLQSRQPFTINP

-575 SNTSNFK
+575 SASSNFK

-592 FESTG
+592 YESTG

-625 GLITADAQ
+625 GLITADAN
-633 LGTPIVGI
+633 LASPIVGI
-641 ATPESATKSIELLD
+641 ASPETATQAIDLLD
-655 RVMQKVNES
+655 RVMQKVNEA
-664 RATMGAVTNRLNH
+664 RAMMGAVTNRLTH

-700 YSLASSDLAR
+700 YSMASSELAR

>member
-29 ERMSTGKRINS
+29 ERLSTGKRINS

-55 AEIRSL
+55 SEIRSL
-61 NQAVRNAGDAVSLLQ
+61 NQAVRNAGDAISLLQ

-97 LSVNDTYSGVQRS
+97 LSVNDTYNGVQRG

-152 TGTGTFGTTLAELPV
+152 TGIGNFGATSAELPA
-167 ITATDMSIN
+167 ISATDLSIN
-176 GIPIGM
+176 GMPIGI
-182 PSASDDALTN
+182 PNASDDTSTY
-192 WAAGSDGR
+192 WVAGSDNR
-200 TYSAIARAAAI
+200 ASSAIARAAAI
-211 NAKTPTTGVRAIAQ
+211 NAKMPTTGVRAIAQ

-234 VVGTAV
+234 SVGTAV

-253 ISTVINDTSKTRDQ
+253 ISTVSNDTSRTRDQ

-299 GRNIQV
+299 GRNIEV
-305 TLASTDTN
+305 NLASTDTN
-313 FAARTGLKAGIQTGG
+313 FATHSGLKAGIQTGG
-328 IALTTE
+328 IALTTQ
-334 RDNPL
+334 RDDLL
-339 KITSPSGNISKWG
+339 KITSPSGYISRWG

-357 FSAPTTRAMVL
+357 FSTPTTRAMVL
-368 QRSVASPNTTYIPLN
+368 QRAVTSPNATYIPLN

-396 TVDSDDAV
+396 TVDADDAA
-404 SVAKSGVGSIDSSDK
+404 SVAKSGIGSIDSSDK

-428 AINDRKSQTNVT
+428 AINDRQSQTNVT
-440 ALAQGPLLQGVAMT
+440 ALAQGPLLQGVAMS
-454 MANGATTF
+454 MANGTTSF
-462 MINNSTVSVTL
+462 MINNITASVTL
-473 SASQTAAQRLSAVL
+473 NASQTAAQRLSAVM
-487 AAVNAGVD
+487 AAVNTGVA

-501 SLNDLGGVNL
+501 SLNDLGGIDL
-511 TTVDGRNLSIK
+511 TTVDGRNLSMQIG
-522 IALGA
+522 LGT
-527 GMSNADLGLNAGI
+527 GMTNADLGLNADI
-540 PSSSGGTPPEYKTYY
+540 PSSSVSPPGYKTFY
-555 GSVTLESRQPFTMTP
+555 GSVTLESRQPFTMAP

-575 SNTSNFK
+575 SSSSNFK

-633 LGTPIVGI
+633 LSTPIVGI
-641 ATPESATKSIELLD
+641 ASPESATKAIELLD

-700 YSLASSDLAR
+700 YSLESSELAR

>member
-1 MPVINTNV
+1 
-9 KALMANASL
+9 
-18 QANERPLSVAM
+18 M
-29 ERMSTGKRINS
+29 ERLSTGKRINS

-82 SEISNMLQ
+82 GEISNMLQ

-97 LSVNDTYSGVQRS
+97 LSVNDTYNGVQRG
-110 FMNMEFQ
+110 FMDMEFQ

-135 PILNGSTGVP
+135 PILNGTTGVP

-152 TGTGTFGTTLAELPV
+152 TGIGTFATSAAGLTAIL
-167 ITATDMSIN
+167 ATDMSIN
-176 GIPIGM
+176 GLPIGI
-182 PSASDDALTN
+182 PSASDDTLSY
-192 WAAGSDGR
+192 WVAGSDNR
-200 TYSAIARAAAI
+200 AFSAIARAAAI

-234 VVGTAV
+234 SAGAAV

-245 TINGKSTT
+245 TLNGKSTT
-253 ISTVINDTSKTRDQ
+253 ITTVINDASSTRDQ

-274 MTPDTGVIAKD
+274 LTPDTGVIAKD
-285 TGQDVNGILLTATD
+285 TGQDVNGILLTAMD
-299 GRNIQV
+299 GRNIEV
-305 TLASTDTN
+305 TLASSDVS
-313 FAARTGLKAGIQTGG
+313 FAAHTGLKAGIQTGA
-328 IALTTE
+328 IALTTQ
-334 RDNPL
+334 RDDPL
-339 KITSPSGNISKWG
+339 TITSPSGYISRWG

-368 QRSVASPNTTYIPLN
+368 QRSVSSPNSTYIPLN
-383 AGDLVI
+383 AGDLMI
-389 NGFAIRA
+389 NGFAVRA
-396 TVDSDDAV
+396 TVDSDDTA
-404 SVAKSGVGSIDSSDK
+404 SVALSSIDSSDK

-428 AINDRKSQTNVT
+428 AINDSQTQTQVT
-440 ALAQGPLLQGVAMT
+440 ALAQGPLLQGVAMS
-454 MANGATTF
+454 MANGTTTL

-473 SASQTAAQRLSAVL
+473 SATQNAAQRLTAVL
-487 AAVNAGVD
+487 TAVNAGTD

-501 SLNDLGGVNL
+501 SLNDLGGIDL
-511 TTVDGRNLSIK
+511 TTADGRNLSIQ
-522 IALGA
+522 IGLGS
-527 GMSNADLGLNAGI
+527 GMTNADLGLNADI
-540 PSSSGGTPPEYKTYY
+540 PSSSVSTPGYKTYY
-555 GSVTLESRQPFTMTP
+555 GSVTLQSREPFTMAP
-570 GVNGY
+570 GANGY
-575 SNTSNFK
+575 SSSSNFK

-592 FESTG
+592 HESTG

-633 LGTPIVGI
+633 LSNPIVGI
-641 ATPESATKSIELLD
+641 ATPEAATKTIELLD

-700 YSLASSDLAR
+700 YSLASSELAR